1 MGERLEDEEPL
12 ESECESKM
20 ESMADELRRLHQA
33 LEAETVRSK
42 EFLDT
47 ARRIQ
52 AEFDNYKK
60 RSARDVE
67 EKVKAANDKLI
78 YELLTVL
85 DDLDRATGPNISED
99 MLRSGIDQ
107 VRGNLQSLLRAY
119 GLREIPSERFDP
131 QYHEA
136 FGTGE
141 GEEGSILEVYQKGY
155 CLGPRVIR
163 HTKVKVGKNQE
174 NKE

>member
-1 MGERLEDEEPL
+1 MGERAEDGEPL

-20 ESMADELRRLHQA
+20 ESMEDELRRLHQA
-33 LEAETVRSK
+33 LEAETIRSK
-42 EFLDT
+42 EYLDV

-78 YELLTVL
+78 YELLNVL
-85 DDLDRATGPNISED
+85 DDLDRATAPNIDED
-99 MLRSGIDQ
+99 NLRRGLEQ
-107 VRGNLQSLLRAY
+107 VRTNLLSSLRAY
-119 GLREIPSERFDP
+119 GLREIPAERFDP

-136 FGTGE
+136 FGAGE

-163 HTKVKVGKNQE
+163 HTKVKVGKSQE

>member
-1 MGERLEDEEPL
+1 MGERDEGGEPP
-12 ESECESKM
+12 ETDCETKLAEM
-20 ESMADELRRLHQA
+20 KEELRSLQSA
-33 LEAETVRSK
+33 LEAETLRSK
-42 EFLDT
+42 ELLDT

-60 RSARDVE
+60 RSVRDVD

-78 YELLTVL
+78 AELLTVL
-85 DDLDRATGPNISED
+85 DDLDRAAEADTNEEL
-99 MLRSGIDQ
+99 LRSGVEQ
-107 VRGNLQSLLRAY
+107 VRTNLRSLLKGY
-119 GLREIPSERFDP
+119 GLREIPADRFDP

-136 FGTGE
+136 FGVGE
-141 GEEGSILEVYQKGY
+141 GEDGCILEVYQKGY

-174 NKE
+174 KQE